1 MWLFIRATYP
11 DIDPPSAAQIRHAD
25 DILKLAQEYPVQ
37 EAEMRVN
44 EEYRSVYQ
52 WANPLLE
59 NGADAWYANEHWR
72 ELIFTAPDGNRR

>member
-1 MWLFIRATYP
+1 
-11 DIDPPSAAQIRHAD
+11 
-25 DILKLAQEYPVQ
+25 
-37 EAEMRVN
+37 MRVN